1 MALIPAVERSVVFSP
16 SRPANRARLRV
27 ERLEVRATPAAGLGG
42 GVVELAG
49 DFHPVIVAGDP
60 NGSPTDSPSNRVDVN
75 TDKSQYDGVGSV
87 RVQTKNAV
95 YIGSGTPI
103 SSRHVLTAGHV
114 VDINSDGRVTSK
126 DRITS
131 VSFILNYGG
140 NQTSTIAVSRITMH
154 PDYTGFAKPSVNDDI
169 CVLELSSDIPA
180 GVPIYDLPTS
190 DLTAGTTL
198 TMVGYGRSGTGVS
211 GYTTNASFTVKRSG
225 QNNADAFYTQD
236 DSGRPAANEVFR
248 FDFDGPTGN
257 GTFGG
262 GTLGNDI
269 ETQLGGGDS
278 GGPSF
283 VGTTVVGV
291 NTFTQGS
298 NTPLFGSLG
307 GGINVF
313 PYLSF
318 ITGAMSGTSVG
329 GSGSVSIGP
338 VTGGPTA
345 VPTLFGVN
353 LAAGASFGVPSP
365 FGRAQSETDA
375 PDVEPGRDGPPRL
388 APGMVV

>member
-1 MALIPAVERSVVFSP
+1 
-16 SRPANRARLRV
+16 
-27 ERLEVRATPAAGLGG
+27 LEVRATPAAALGG

-49 DFHPVIVAGDP
+49 GEFHPVLVAGDP

-95 YIGSGTPI
+95 YIGTGTPI
-103 SSRHVLTAGHV
+103 SPRHVLTAGHV
-114 VDINSDGRVTSK
+114 VDINSDGQVTSK
-126 DRITS
+126 DRISS
-131 VSFILNYGG
+131 VNFILNFGG
-140 NQTSTIAVSRITMH
+140 NQTSTILVSRITTH
-154 PDYTGFAKPSVNDDI
+154 PNYTGFAKPSVNDDI
-169 CVLELSSDIPA
+169 CVLELASDLPA
-180 GVPIYDLPTS
+180 GVPIYSLPSS
-190 DLTAGTTL
+190 DLTAGTTV

-236 DSGRPAANEVFR
+236 DAGQPAANEVFR
-248 FDFDGPTGN
+248 FDFDGPTGS
-257 GTFGG
+257 GSFGG
-262 GTLGNDI
+262 GTLGNNI

-307 GGINVF
+307 GGINVY

-318 ITGAMSGTSVG
+318 INAAISGASAFGT
-329 GSGSVSIGP
+329 GSGNGRSLKSV
-338 VTGGPTA
+338 TTA
-345 VPTLFGVN
+345 VPILLGVN
-353 LAAGASFGVPSP
+353 LAAGTLVSVPLP
-365 FGRAQSETDA
+365 FGRADIEIDA
-375 PDVEPGRDGPPRL
+375 QEADSWWDGTQRFTPI
-388 APGMVV
+388 AVV